1 MLQTDRIFRQSLNA
15 FEPAAGFRFLVQVD
29 GKTVGAFTDCKLP
42 TVSWKTQEITEGG
55 LNTHTHELIGQRKK
69 SKMTLKR
76 GVAISKDLTVW
87 YAATLNQIVDRR
99 TVDVMVLDH
108 QRRPVITWSIQN
120 AFPLKW
126 QGPKLQ
132 TKAKTIA
139 IESLTLS
146 CGLIRVFDD
155 H

>member
-1 MLQTDRIFRQSLNA
+1 MLQTDRIFRQSINA
-15 FEPAAGFRFLVQVD
+15 FEPAAGFRFLVQVN
-29 GKTVGAFTDCKLP
+29 GRTIGAFTDCKLP
-42 TVSWKTQEITEGG
+42 TVSWKTQEIIEGG
-55 LNTHTHELIGQRKK
+55 LNSHTHELIGQRKK
-69 SKMTLKR
+69 SKMVLKR
-76 GVAISKDLTVW
+76 GVAISKDLTAW
-87 YAATLNQIVDRR
+87 YTATLNQIVDRR

-108 QRRPVITWSIQN
+108 RRKPLITWSIQN

>member
-1 MLQTDRIFRQSLNA
+1 MTSSTRIFRQSINA
-15 FEPAAGFRFLVQVD
+15 YEPAVGFRFLVQID
-29 GKTVGAFTDCKLP
+29 GRTVGAFTDCKLP
-42 TVSWKTQEITEGG
+42 TVAWKTQEIQEGG
-55 LNTHTHELIGQRKK
+55 LNTHTHELIGPRKK
-69 SKMTLKR
+69 SKMVLKR
-76 GVAISKDLTVW
+76 GVAITKDLTAW
-87 YAATLNQIVDRR
+87 YAATLNQIIDRR

-108 QRRPVITWSIQN
+108 DRSPLITWSIQN

-155 H
+155 

>member
-1 MLQTDRIFRQSLNA
+1 
-15 FEPAAGFRFLVQVD
+15 
-29 GKTVGAFTDCKLP
+29 
-42 TVSWKTQEITEGG
+42 
-55 LNTHTHELIGQRKK
+55 
-69 SKMTLKR
+69 MTLKR

-87 YAATLNQIVDRR
+87 YAASLNQVVDRR

-155 H
+155 Y